1 MPTHRKFVFAN
12 DQIYHVFNR
21 GVEKRPTFT
30 DKRDLTKAI
39 QTLKFYQYPN
49 LKLSLSKFLRLTD
62 QEKEKFLTKLNGTS
76 RQVEIIAYCLMP
88 NHFHFLLKQKLENGI
103 SNFLAN
109 FQNSYTRFFNTKN
122 DRVGPLFQGT
132 FKAVLVED
140 DNQLIHLSRYIHLNS
155 VSSFLIKPEQLKNYE
170 WSSYPEYLNL
180 SEENITEKQ
189 IVLGLFP
196 SISKY
201 GEFVQDQIDYA
212 RKLGVIKHLILD

>member
-1 MPTHRKFVFAN
+1 MPTNRKTIFAN

-30 DKRDLTKAI
+30 DKRELTRAL

-62 QEKEKFLTKLNGTS
+62 QEKEKFLTKLNNTDK
-76 RQVEIIAYCLMP
+76 QVEIIAYCLMP

-122 DRVGPLFQGT
+122 NRVGPLFQGI
-132 FKAVLVED
+132 FKAVLLED
-140 DNQLIHLSRYIHLNS
+140 DNQLIHLSRYIHLNPIA
-155 VSSFLIKPEQLKNYE
+155 SFLIKPELLKDYQ

-212 RKLGVIKHLILD
+212 QRLEVIKHLILD